1 MIYRNFYRCPCGC
14 EWADEWDCMCN
25 DRCPDCDA
33 ECEPFDSEEVAPY
46 RTELTPDGEQ
56 TVIPGCERNFSPKAK
71 QLDLFG

>member
-14 EWADEWDCMCN
+14 EWDDEWDCMCN

-46 RTELTPDGEQ
+46 RTELTP
-56 TVIPGCERNFSPKAK
+56 RANRR
-71 QLDLFG
+71 